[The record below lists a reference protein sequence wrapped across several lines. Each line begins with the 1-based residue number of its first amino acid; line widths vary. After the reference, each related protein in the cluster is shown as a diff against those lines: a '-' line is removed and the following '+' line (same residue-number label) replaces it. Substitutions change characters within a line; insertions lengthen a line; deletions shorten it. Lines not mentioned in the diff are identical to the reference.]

1 MMNDIQVNEV
11 MILVTSL
18 LMVYETGGLIDD
30 EEYENN

>member
-1 MMNDIQVNEV
+1 MMNDIPVNEV

-18 LMVYETGGLIDD
+18 LMVYEMEVLIDD